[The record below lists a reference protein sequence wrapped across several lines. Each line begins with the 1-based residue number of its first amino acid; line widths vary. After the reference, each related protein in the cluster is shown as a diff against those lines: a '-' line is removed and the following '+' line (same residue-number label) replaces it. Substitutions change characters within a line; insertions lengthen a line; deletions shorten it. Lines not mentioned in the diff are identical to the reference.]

1 MHLRLLCLLV
11 LDSSFLF
18 TTEYYSIVC
27 MYQFIHSSVEGHFH
41 CFQLLNKAAVNVCV
55 QVFVGFTFPVHL
67 DDLQGEQRFC
77 WFAFVI
83 TVILLIMK
91 ETYAGY
97 RLLDRM

>member
-1 MHLRLLCLLV
+1 MYHNLFIYSPIERHL
-11 LDSSFLF
+11 
-18 TTEYYSIVC
+18 
-27 MYQFIHSSVEGHFH
+27 G
-41 CFQLLNKAAVNVCV
+41 CFQVLAVMNKAAVNVCV